1 MEYERRNPDYA
12 QLIMQQNKP
21 EDSNKL
27 FKELKREEIIF
38 INEARN
44 DNLEEKKL
52 SLSREQRFLRTFL
65 SPSIPITTRSPSWKK
80 ANISSYIRERDQ
92 MFTFQAKMRSLIESQ
107 ADSKEVDALK
117 IQISAIK
124 ESISI
129 LERKFSEAVSAA
141 QSNTGAVSLQLTQ
154 TVIRAVQKAQSKTSG
169 TSELQGPAVLRLLL
183 K

>member
-1 MEYERRNPDYA
+1 VWKVQAMEYERRNPDYA

-65 SPSIPITTRSPSWKK
+65 SPSIPITTRSPS
-80 ANISSYIRERDQ
+80 
-92 MFTFQAKMRSLIESQ
+92 
-107 ADSKEVDALK
+107 
-117 IQISAIK
+117 
-124 ESISI
+124 
-129 LERKFSEAVSAA
+129 
-141 QSNTGAVSLQLTQ
+141 
-154 TVIRAVQKAQSKTSG
+154 
-169 TSELQGPAVLRLLL
+169 
-183 K
+183 